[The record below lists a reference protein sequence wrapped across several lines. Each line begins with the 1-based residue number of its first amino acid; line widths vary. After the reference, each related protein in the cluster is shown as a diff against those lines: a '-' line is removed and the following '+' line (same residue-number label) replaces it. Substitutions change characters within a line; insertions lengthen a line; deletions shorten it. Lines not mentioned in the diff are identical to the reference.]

1 MSGNSQYL
9 FTLLDTKLHNR
20 DAFSCSESSLDDYL
34 KKRAS
39 QDVKKQAAIVHV
51 MTTEDDPATILGYYT
66 LTASSISSDLIPEP
80 IRKTLPRYNQVGIT
94 LMGRL
99 AIDTSFQGQG
109 IGSKLLM
116 DALYR
121 SLQVSREIA
130 SFALVVDALHEQAKN
145 FYLHYGFIPFDE
157 YPLKLFLPMKTIA
170 RELEP
175 T

>member
-1 MSGNSQYL
+1 MSDTNPYL
-9 FTLLDTKLHNR
+9 FTLLDTKIHNR
-20 DAFSCSESSLDDYL
+20 EAFSCSESSLDDYL

-39 QDVKKQAAIVHV
+39 QDIKKQAAVVHV
-51 MTTEDDPATILGYYT
+51 MTRQDDLETILGYYT
-66 LTASSISSDLIPEP
+66 LTSSSISPSVIPEAV
-80 IRKTLPRYNQVGIT
+80 RKKLPRYDQVGIT

-109 IGSKLLM
+109 IGSTLLM

-121 SLQVSREIA
+121 SLEASKNIA
-130 SFALVVDALHEQAKN
+130 SFAVVVDALHEQAKN
-145 FYLHYGFIPFDE
+145 FYLHYGFTPFEE

-170 RELEP
+170 NELKP